1 MKNVDSTRFW
11 DDLEYLNGILEPL
24 IEVLRLTDG
33 KKSCAIMGEL
43 YYLLFQ
49 LQEKFRSC
57 LRPSHIQY
65 LMKLFSDAWSELHIP
80 LHRVGFVLNPKSQF
94 FEQTSNEDVMGD
106 FLDICTLWGVQ
117 EMDIL
122 RQLARYRGREG
133 FFGRQSA
140 ITGRTKLDP
149 VTWWESFGAATPD
162 QQMMAKNL

>member
-1 MKNVDSTRFW
+1 MKF
-11 DDLEYLNGILEPL
+11 
-24 IEVLRLTDG
+24 
-33 KKSCAIMGEL
+33 
-43 YYLLFQ
+43 
-49 LQEKFRSC
+49 
-57 LRPSHIQY
+57 
-65 LMKLFSDAWSELHIP
+65 FSDAWSELHIP

-162 QQMMAKNL
+162 LQMMAKKTLSLVRSASACETNWSTWEYVVDKQRNRLAVDKAIKLVGINANLRMIQNMEKTNFNYDSDSE